1 MLKSAPARSG
11 KISSWLGHFA
21 AAAAWALALALSMS
35 AARAQDLKLEAI
47 DVQPLPG
54 QQLELRLRTN
64 GTAPEPMTFTIENPA
79 RISLDLPNTALG
91 LSNRRRDVNVGP
103 LTSILAAEANGRTR
117 IVLNLNNM
125 VPYQTRVQGDSVYV
139 TLGQA
144 PGGALQP
151 SFTAQPAPS
160 AAPAGGAASAQ
171 AAQRAIR
178 NIDFRR
184 GTDGAGQVVVELNDP
199 HTTVD
204 VREEGGRI
212 VVDFQDTAIPNEL
225 IKRLDVTDFATP
237 VLTVDALR
245 ANRNARLVVSAATEY
260 DQVAYQTDNQ
270 FTLELKPP
278 AQKAAAAT
286 SGVYNQNHEYTGER
300 LTLNFQDLETRAVLQ
315 LIADFSGLNI
325 VVSDTVMGSVTL
337 RLQNVPWD
345 QALDIVMTTKGL
357 DMRRNGNVIIVA
369 PAEEIAAREQADLA
383 AQKALQTLEPLR
395 SEFIQVNYAKAS
407 DLATL
412 IRGGSAT
419 GGSSTT
425 GGGATAATAAAVGSG
440 RAALLSERGSV
451 AIDVR
456 TNTLLVSDVSR
467 NLENIRRLV
476 QTLDIPVRQ
485 VSIETRVVIVND
497 DYERDL
503 GVRFGATVV
512 KNNTANGLLSMTGT
526 SAGSDTIVSSGI
538 NNINNSGTP
547 FPVTTPP
554 IGQRYN
560 VNLPVSN
567 PAGSFALAIL
577 DSDYLVDL
585 ELSAL
590 QAEGNGKIVSTP
602 RVIATNQH
610 EARIRQGVE
619 IPYQESSSSG
629 ATTTQFKEAVL
640 SLTVTPQITP
650 DDRII
655 MDLLVTKDS
664 VGAVVQSATGGQVPS
679 IDTRSVTTSV
689 VVNDGQTVVLGGI
702 YETELRETINKVPVL
717 GDIPGLGYLFR
728 SRSNINNNAELLIF
742 VTPKILREG
751 ARVE

>member
-1 MLKSAPARSG
+1 MLKSAPVRSG
-11 KISSWLGHFA
+11 KISSWLGHVV
-21 AAAAWALALALSMS
+21 AAAAWALALALLSPM
-35 AARAQDLKLEAI
+35 ARAQDLKLEAI

-54 QQLELRLRTN
+54 QQLQLRLRTN
-64 GTAPEPMTFTIENPA
+64 GTAPEPMAFTIENPA
-79 RISLDLPNTALG
+79 RISIDLPNTALG
-91 LSNRRRDVNVGP
+91 LANRRRDVNAGP

-117 IVLNLNNM
+117 IVFNLSNM
-125 VPYQTRVQGDSVYV
+125 VPYQTRVEGDSVYV

-144 PGGALQP
+144 PGGAPQP
-151 SFTAQPAPS
+151 SFAAQPAPS
-160 AAPAGGAASAQ
+160 AAPAGAAAGAQ
-171 AAQRAIR
+171 GAQRSIR

-204 VREEGGRI
+204 VREEGGRV
-212 VVDFQDTAIPNEL
+212 VVDFQDTAIPNDL
-225 IKRLDVTDFATP
+225 MKRLDVTDFATP

-260 DQVAYQTDNQ
+260 DQVAYQTDNL

-286 SGVYNQNHEYTGER
+286 SGVYNQSREYTGDR

-369 PAEEIAAREQADLA
+369 PAEEITAREQADLQ
-383 AQKALQTLEPLR
+383 AQKALQTLEPIR

-419 GGSSTT
+419 GGSSA
-425 GGGATAATAAAVGSG
+425 GGAGAGAAAAAASGSK
-440 RAALLSERGSV
+440 AALLSERGSV

-456 TNTLLVSDVSR
+456 TNTLLVTDTSR

-476 QTLDIPVRQ
+476 QTLDIQVRQ

-512 KNNTANGLLSMTGT
+512 KSNTANGLLSMTGT
-526 SAGSDTIVSSGI
+526 GSGSDQIVTSGI
-538 NNINNSGTP
+538 NNINTSGTP
-547 FPVTTPP
+547 FPVSIPP

-560 VNLPVSN
+560 VNLPVAN

-585 ELSAL
+585 ELTAL

-664 VGAVVQSATGGQVPS
+664 VGKVVQSATGGQVPS

-742 VTPKILREG
+742 VTPKILRDG
-751 ARVE
+751 ARIE

>member
-1 MLKSAPARSG
+1 MLKSAPVRRG
-11 KISSWLGHFA
+11 KISSWAGRNVA
-21 AAAAWALALALSMS
+21 GAVWILALALSS
-35 AARAQDLKLEAI
+35 FAARAQSLRLEAI

-54 QQLELRLRTN
+54 QQLELRLRMN
-64 GTAPEPMTFTIENPA
+64 GAAPEPMSFTIENPA

-91 LSNRRRDVNVGP
+91 LQNRRRDVNAGP
-103 LTSILAAEANGRTR
+103 LTTILAAEANGRTR
-117 IVLNLNNM
+117 VVLNLNNM
-125 VPYQTRVQGDSVYV
+125 VPYQTRVEGDSVYV

-144 PGGALQP
+144 PGAAPQP
-151 SFTAQPAPS
+151 SFVAQPSPG
-160 AAPAGGAASAQ
+160 AAPAAGGAVAQ
-171 AAQRAIR
+171 TGQRAIR

-184 GTDGAGQVVVELNDP
+184 GPDGSGQVVVELNDP

-204 VREEGGRI
+204 VREEGGRV
-212 VVDFQDTAIPNEL
+212 VVDFQDTALPNEL
-225 IKRLDVTDFATP
+225 MKRLDVTDFATP
-237 VLTVDALR
+237 VLAVDALR
-245 ANRNARLVVSAATEY
+245 SNRDARLVVSAATEY
-260 DQVAYQTDNQ
+260 DQVAYQTDNL
-270 FTLELKPP
+270 FTLELKPSVAKTAP
-278 AQKAAAAT
+278 LT
-286 SGVYNQNHEYTGER
+286 SGVYNGNREYTGER
-300 LTLNFQDLETRAVLQ
+300 LTLNFQDIETRAALQ
-315 LIADFSGLNI
+315 VIADFSGLNM

-369 PAEEIAAREQADLA
+369 PAEEIAAREQADLQ

-412 IRGGSAT
+412 IRGSANA
-419 GGSSTT
+419 
-425 GGGATAATAAAVGSG
+425 GAAATK
-440 RAALLSERGSV
+440 AALLSDRGSV

-456 TNTLLVSDVSR
+456 TNTLLVSDTSR

-476 QTLDIPVRQ
+476 TTLDIPVRQ

-497 DYERDL
+497 DYSRDL

-512 KNNTANGLLSMTGT
+512 KANGNNGLFSTTGT
-526 SAGSDTIVSSGI
+526 SAGSDTIVGSGL
-538 NNINNSGTP
+538 NNLNTNGTP
-547 FPVTTPP
+547 FPVTVPP
-554 IGQRYN
+554 IGNRYN
-560 VNLPVSN
+560 VNLPVAN

-640 SLTVTPQITP
+640 SLQVTPQITP

-655 MDLLVTKDS
+655 MDLLVTKDN
-664 VGAVVQSATGGQVPS
+664 VGQLVASATGGNVPS

-689 VVNDGQTVVLGGI
+689 VVSDGQTVVLGGI
-702 YETELRETINKVPVL
+702 YETEIRETINKVPVL

-728 SRSNINNNAELLIF
+728 SRSNVNNNAELLIF

-751 ARVE
+751 ARIE